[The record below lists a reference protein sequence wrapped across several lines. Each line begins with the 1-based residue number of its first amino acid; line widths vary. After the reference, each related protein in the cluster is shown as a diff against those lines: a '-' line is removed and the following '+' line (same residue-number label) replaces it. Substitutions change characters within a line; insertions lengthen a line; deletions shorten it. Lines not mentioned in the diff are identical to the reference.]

1 MAPQKTMTTRHS
13 NSLHPAYELG
23 AAAPK
28 RKRATKAEAQ
38 AKREAEEAKKAK
50 AAEAKA
56 AKIQKVADLE
66 ELIAQEG
73 STDAT
78 PRPLRPR
85 PKPRMSARLRR
96 TETYIDMD
104 IHVSGD
110 KSTADI
116 IDHTSD
122 ADIVQA
128 SEAGDT
134 DVDNNTPAA
143 KKAKV
148 SKPQVRDAVDKAH
161 KEMAAQGRKEKG
173 EGGGGERK

>member
-1 MAPQKTMTTRHS
+1 V
-13 NSLHPAYELG
+13 
-23 AAAPK
+23 
-28 RKRATKAEAQ
+28 
-38 AKREAEEAKKAK
+38 KKVK
-50 AAEAKA
+50 AAEVKA

-73 STDAT
+73 SMDAT
-78 PRPLRPR
+78 PHPLCPC
-85 PKPRMSARLRR
+85 PKPHKSARLQR

-104 IHVSGD
+104 IHVSGN
-110 KSTADI
+110 KSTADV

-128 SEAGDT
+128 SKAGNT

-148 SKPQVRDAVDKAH
+148 LKPQVWDAVDKAH
-161 KEMAAQGRKEKG
+161 KEMADQGRKEKG
-173 EGGGGERK
+173 EGGGGECKGGQNPVADLDELIAQEDSMDATPHPLSP